1 MMLQRRVI
9 RSVDEIAAIA
19 PAWRELARRCGPV
32 PNDPAWYAHAARFV
46 HVGEPLHVVTGWDGD
61 TLAAVAPLVISAAG
75 GAPRYEIIGSRVLYE
90 PAEMLV
96 RDAGAA
102 AWLAREI
109 ARLGRPVQLG
119 RLPAADAFHD
129 AFAACARRR
138 GVLLTAR
145 SSGAPYIPL
154 TGGFDAWQATLKTHT
169 RSELRRRQRK
179 LKALGDVR
187 VDLLMPGEADAAG
200 LLQEAFEVELK
211 SWKGR
216 AGSAI
221 LQRPDLRDVFLHYG
235 LESARRG
242 ELHVSLLRLDGKAI
256 AMHIATVDGRTYR
269 QFKIGYDEAYSA
281 YSPGLQ
287 IFLETIRWS
296 FERGLETHEL
306 LGTEE
311 AWSQEWA
318 GSVHACATTLYY
330 PFSARGVVG
339 FLRDGVA
346 RVRGRIAARA
356 GRRSAHA

>member
-1 MMLQRRVI
+1 MLQRRLI

-19 PAWRELARRCGPV
+19 PAWRELARLGGPA
-32 PNDPAWYAHAARFV
+32 PNDPAWYAHAARFI
-46 HVGEPLHVVTGWDGD
+46 HGASPLHVVTGWDGE
-61 TLAAVAPLVISAAG
+61 TLAAVAPLVLSDAG

-90 PAEMLV
+90 PAEMLA

-102 AWLAREI
+102 AWLAGEI
-109 ARLGRPVQLG
+109 AGLPRPVQLG
-119 RLPAADAFHD
+119 RLPARGAFHD
-129 AFAACARRR
+129 AFAARARRR
-138 GVLLTAR
+138 GVLLTAH

-154 TGGFDAWQATLKTHT
+154 TGGFEAYQAALRTHT

-187 VDLLMPGEADAAG
+187 VELVMPGEAEAAR
-200 LLQEAFEVELK
+200 LLQEAFEVEHR

-216 AGSAI
+216 AGTAI
-221 LQRPDLRDVFLHYG
+221 LQRADLRDVFLHYG

-242 ELHVSLLRLDGKAI
+242 ELHLAMLRLDGKAI

-269 QFKIGYDEAYSA
+269 QFKIGYDEAYAA

-296 FERGLETHEL
+296 FDRGLETHEL

-311 AWSQEWA
+311 AWSHEWA
-318 GSVHACATTLYY
+318 GSVHPCTTTLFY
-330 PFSARGVVG
+330 PFSGRGVVG

-346 RVRGRIAARA
+346 RVRGRIAAKAPRPA
-356 GRRSAHA
+356 ARS

>member
-1 MMLQRRVI
+1 MLQRRVI
-9 RSVDEIAAIA
+9 RSVDEIAALA
-19 PAWRELARRCGPV
+19 PAWRELARLGGPA
-32 PNDPAWYAHAARFV
+32 PNDPAWYAHAARFI
-46 HVGEPLHVVTGWDGD
+46 HGESPLHVVTGWAGG
-61 TLAAVAPLVISAAG
+61 TLAAVAPLVLSAAG
-75 GAPRYEIIGSRVLYE
+75 GARRYEIIGSRVLYE

-96 RDAGAA
+96 RDDGAA
-102 AWLAREI
+102 AWLAGEI
-109 ARLGRPVQLG
+109 ARLDRPVQLG
-119 RLPAADAFHD
+119 RLPAAGAFHE
-129 AFAACARRR
+129 AFAAQARRR

-154 TGGFDAWQATLKTHT
+154 TGGFDAYHASLRTHT

-179 LKALGDVR
+179 LRALGDVT
-187 VDLLMPGEADAAG
+187 VELVMPGEAEAAG
-200 LLQEAFEVELK
+200 LLQEAFEVELR

-216 AGSAI
+216 AGSAL
-221 LQRPDLRDVFLHYG
+221 LQRADLRDVFLHYG

-242 ELHVSLLRLDGKAI
+242 ELHLSMLRLDGKAI

-269 QFKIGYDEAYSA
+269 QFKIGYDEAYAA

-311 AWSQEWA
+311 AWSEEWA
-318 GSVHACATTLYY
+318 GSVHACTTTLYY
-330 PFSARGVVG
+330 PFSGRGVVG

-346 RVRGRIAARA
+346 RVRGKIAERAAR
-356 GRRSAHA
+356 RPAHA